1 MIASLTAERVRGD
14 VEVLSRAGLSLDDFL
29 SESVAAVH
37 RAVPWVGACVGT
49 HDPASLMLT
58 SARKYGS
65 LVANH
70 EHDMLWGNLEYGGN
84 EATSFRTLARGDVRA
99 ISMLQLPTEV
109 IESSPRMNRLMRPVY
124 GFADEA
130 RLVFRDSAG
139 MWGCLALFRD
149 GAARFSEDD
158 VEFLG
163 ALSESFARGVRGGI
177 LHRLGSTEAQD
188 LSANGPAVVMVDR
201 SGEIAQISRGAEAL
215 LRTLA
220 TTVHDGDPRAL
231 VSGLAAAARRAGG
244 TAGAPLPSARVRTP
258 SGHWLVVHASPMD
271 SRDGETG
278 DVVVTIEEARPPEI
292 VSLVVTAFGLTRREQ
307 DVTRMVLQG
316 CDTKEIA
323 AALHLSAYTVQDH
336 LKSVF
341 AKAGVRSRRELVA
354 RIYFDQYVPRLGAPT
369 APTGFFASDDGAL
382 PAAEPAALA

>member
-14 VEVLSRAGLSLDDFL
+14 VEVLSRAGLGIDDFL
-29 SESVAAVH
+29 SEAVTAVR

-70 EHDMLWGNLEYGGN
+70 DHDMLWGTLEYGAA
-84 EATSFRTLARGDVRA
+84 ESTSFRSLAFENVRA
-99 ISMLQLPTEV
+99 VSMLQLPREV
-109 IESSPRMNRLMRPVY
+109 IASSPRMNRLMRPVY

-139 MWGCLALFRD
+139 VWGCLAVFRG
-149 GAARFSEDD
+149 GAARFSDDD
-158 VEFLG
+158 VDFLG
-163 ALSESFARGVRGGI
+163 SLSESFARGVRGGI
-177 LHRLGSTEAQD
+177 LTRLGAGTGED
-188 LSANGPAVVMVDR
+188 LSNNGPAVVMVD
-201 SGEIAQISRGAEAL
+201 SAGEISQISRGAEAL

-220 TTVHDGDPRAL
+220 TTVHDGDPRGL
-231 VSGLAAAARRAGG
+231 VIGLAAAARRAGD
-244 TAGAPLPSARVRTP
+244 TSGAPLPRARVRTP
-258 SGHWLVVHASPMD
+258 SGHWLVLHASPMD
-271 SRDGETG
+271 CRDGATG

-292 VSLVVTAFGLTRREQ
+292 VALVVAAFGLTQRER

-323 AALHLSAYTVQDH
+323 AALHLSGYTVQDH

-341 AKAGVRSRRELVA
+341 AKAGVRSRRELIA
-354 RIYFDQYVPRLGAPT
+354 RIYFDQYVPRMGAETMPN
-369 APTGFFASDDGAL
+369 GFFA
-382 PAAEPAALA
+382 PAVEAAP